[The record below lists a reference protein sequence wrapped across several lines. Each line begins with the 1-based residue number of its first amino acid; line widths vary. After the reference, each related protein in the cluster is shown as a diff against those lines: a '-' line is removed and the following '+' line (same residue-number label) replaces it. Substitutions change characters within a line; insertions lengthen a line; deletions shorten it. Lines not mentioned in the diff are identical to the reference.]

1 MSLRNPEHAIQM
13 TMRLVESEE
22 TSAILLNA
30 NGGNSILVVC
40 EPQRELEYIQAI
52 QNLMQPERY
61 AIIDL
66 SSVLC
71 NFVAQNRADIEVA
84 FDLLQGST
92 EQVFKAPSGEE
103 RNDLFGMIL
112 KAIDQSQAANKFPVL
127 INTGVLY
134 GTGIGN
140 IHIME
145 NEQVM
150 RAQLPLVI
158 LYPATK
164 EQDTF
169 LYLGTRH
176 SSKYRCMIVE

>member
-1 MSLRNPEHAIQM
+1 MSLRNPDHAVQM

-22 TSAILLNA
+22 TSAIRLNA

-40 EPQRELEYIQAI
+40 EPARELEYIQAMH
-52 QNLMQPERY
+52 NLMSADKY
-61 AIIDL
+61 DIIDL
-66 SSVLC
+66 SAILC
-71 NFVAQNRADIEVA
+71 EFVAQNQADIEAA

-92 EQVFKAPSGEE
+92 QQIFKTPVGEE
-103 RNDLFGMIL
+103 GNDLFGMIL
-112 KAIDQSQAANKFPVL
+112 QAIEKSQAAEKYPVL

-150 RAQLPLVI
+150 RAPLPLVI
-158 LYPATK
+158 LYPATR
-164 EQDTF
+164 EQDTL
-169 LYLGTRH
+169 LYLGKRH
-176 SSKYRCMIVE
+176 ASKYRCMIVE

>member
-1 MSLRNPEHAIQM
+1 MSLRNPEHAVQM

-22 TSAILLNA
+22 NSAIRLNA

-52 QNLMQPERY
+52 QSLMQPEKY
-61 AIIDL
+61 NIIDL
-66 SSVLC
+66 TSILS
-71 NFVAQNRADIEVA
+71 NFVAQNRADIEAA

-92 EQVFKAPSGEE
+92 QQVFKAPVGEE
-103 RNDLFGMIL
+103 GTDLFGMIL
-112 KAIDQSQAANKFPVL
+112 EAINQSQAANKFPVL

-145 NEQVM
+145 SEQVM
-150 RAQLPLVI
+150 RAPLPLVI
-158 LYPATK
+158 LYPATR
-164 EQDTF
+164 EQDTL
-169 LYLGTRH
+169 LYLGKRH